1 VAPSE
6 LDLSLWPPP
15 LPLVEAVTYVKNLH
29 HFHVVYSCI
38 IIYLYRFIYNIVLL
52 LNTSNLFSYNTQ
64 FTDTINNI
72 LLITGDKL
80 SVLLGPDEQL
90 PVSDCPVAV

>member
-1 VAPSE
+1 M
-6 LDLSLWPPP
+6 PP
-15 LPLVEAVTYVKNLH
+15 LVDAVTYVKNLY

-52 LNTSNLFSYNTQ
+52 LNTFNLFRYNTQ

-72 LLITGDKL
+72 LLITGDKS